1 MGFNSGFKGL
11 TTPLHVYVANE
22 IYGELMKS
30 QKGEAEVDLPRVS
43 QICDYTTL
51 SHNKIHFYWPWIKP
65 GSSAENNR
73 LMHDTASCSRIF
85 LEMMIVAHMDK
96 KFPAF
101 IEDRSSFLG
110 CHCS

>member
-1 MGFNSGFKGL
+1 
-11 TTPLHVYVANE
+11 VAKE

-43 QICDYTTL
+43 QTCGYTTFF
-51 SHNKIHFYWPWIKP
+51 HNKIHFYWPWIKP
-65 GSSAENNR
+65 GSSAQNNR
-73 LMHDTASCSRIF
+73 LMHDTASCSGIF
-85 LEMMIVAHMDK
+85 LEMMIVVHKVK

-101 IEDRSSFLG
+101 IEARSSFPG